1 MMYVPKSDNRTESL
15 ATLLRSG
22 KLCLGSF
29 QLFSSS
35 GVAELHGMCGFDF
48 IVIDSEH
55 GALGPETIRNLIR
68 AISGVGCH
76 PIVRVPETRRSYVQW
91 ALDSGAEGI
100 LFPQISNE
108 EEALAAV
115 QFCRYPPDGVRGLG
129 PVRANSYGSLMKEY
143 EERAN
148 QDIAVLIQ
156 IENEASLENLDQIL
170 SVPGID
176 LAFIGP
182 GDLSQV
188 LGVTGE
194 LGHPKVLATVE
205 RVVDACRTH
214 KVAAGTLALDQTAWS
229 HWLERGVKTLLI
241 GSDLFFLGNEARR
254 TVDKLR
260 VMSESNKTEST

>member
-1 MMYVPKSDNRTESL
+1 MPKSDNRSKKSL
-15 ATLLRSG
+15 AKLLRSEE
-22 KLCLGSF
+22 LCLGSF

-76 PIVRVPETRRSYVQW
+76 PIVRVPETRRSYVQS
-91 ALDSGAEGI
+91 ALDSGADGI
-100 LFPQISNE
+100 LFPQISSA

-115 QFCRYPPDGVRGLG
+115 QFCRYPPDGVRGLA
-129 PVRANSYGSLMKEY
+129 PNRANSYGSLLKEY
-143 EERAN
+143 EQQAN

-156 IENEASLENLDQIL
+156 IENEAALKNLDQIL
-170 SVPGID
+170 AVPGID
-176 LAFIGP
+176 LIFIGP

-194 LGHPKVLATVE
+194 LQHPKVLTTVE
-205 RVVDACRTH
+205 RVVDTCHNH
-214 KVAAGTLALDQTAWS
+214 KVAAGTLALDPTTWS

-254 TVDKLR
+254 VVDEFR
-260 VMSESNKTEST
+260 SMSKSNKTEST

>member
-1 MMYVPKSDNRTESL
+1 MTKSDKQGKSL
-15 ATLLRSG
+15 ATLLRS
-22 KLCLGSF
+22 KELCLGSF

-55 GALGPETIRNLIR
+55 GALGPGTIRNLIR
-68 AISGVGCH
+68 AVSGVGCH
-76 PIVRVPETRRSYVQW
+76 PIVRVPETQRSHVQW
-91 ALDSGAEGI
+91 ALDSGAHGI
-100 LFPQISNE
+100 LFPQISSK

-115 QFCRYPPDGVRGLG
+115 QFCRYPPDGVRGLA
-129 PVRANSYGSLMKEY
+129 PNRANSYGARLKEY

-156 IENEASLENLDQIL
+156 IENEAALKNLDEIL

-176 LAFIGP
+176 LIFIGP

-194 LGHPKVLATVE
+194 LQHPKVLKTIE
-205 RVVDACRTH
+205 GVVDACHTH
-214 KVAAGTLALDQTAWS
+214 KVATGTLALDPTTWS
-229 HWLERGVKTLLI
+229 HWLERGVTTLLV

-254 TVDKLR
+254 VVDKFK
-260 VMSESNKTEST
+260 VISESNKTRKT